1 MASCNT
7 IIYFTTRMTELAD
20 FYRRG
25 LDLGKPQSHGGN
37 HLGFRLAGGVYLG
50 FDQVDEARP
59 GFGGPT
65 VWFAVDDLQ
74 ATFDRFV
81 VLGAAVRYP
90 PVLKPMGDVLASLHD
105 LDGNVFGLVE
115 R

>member
-1 MASCNT
+1 MTSCDT
-7 IIYFTTRMTELAD
+7 IIYFTTRMNELAE

-25 LDLGKPQSHGGN
+25 LNLGEAQHHGGN
-37 HLGFRLAGGVYLG
+37 HLGFSLNEGVYLG
-50 FDQVDEARP
+50 FDQADEARA

-65 VWFAVDDLQ
+65 VWFGVDYLQ

-81 VLGAAVRYP
+81 SLGATVRYP
-90 PVLKPMGDVLASLHD
+90 PEHKAMGDLLASLHD
-105 LDGNVFGLVE
+105 LDGNVFGLVQ